1 MFVIRTGTQRR
12 IIEVVGGR
20 KNVIIGTENKDNPIP
35 TVPLIIP
42 PIKTDKKIMISILKS
57 R

>member
-1 MFVIRTGTQRR
+1 M
-12 IIEVVGGR
+12 EVVGGR
-20 KNVIIGTENKDNPIP
+20 KNVMIGTENKDNPIP